1 MAKSKFWNGSAWEV
15 LGTDA
20 DKITET
26 TDHKV
31 MTAAERTKLSG
42 IAAGAEVNVP
52 TNIAQG
58 TRTTTTVPITSS
70 TGTGATLSAATTS
83 LAGVMT
89 SADKTKLDGIA
100 TGANNYSHP
109 ATHAPSIITQDANNR
124 FVTDAEKTAWNGK
137 SNFKNGS
144 GTFPAG
150 TTHTVTDAFITVN
163 TLVIISP
170 TAEKQGVW
178 AVNSAAGSFT
188 ITSDRAEPTAVTF
201 DWGAVK

>member
-42 IAAGAEVNVP
+42 IAAGAQVNVP

-70 TGTGATLSAATTS
+70 TGTGATLAAATTS

-89 SADKTKLDGIA
+89 AADKTKLDNA
-100 TGANNYSHP
+100 A
-109 ATHAPSIITQDANNR
+109 Q
-124 FVTDAEKTAWNGK
+124 
-137 SNFKNGS
+137 FKRGS

-150 TTHTVTDAFITVN
+150 TSYTVNDAFITAD
-163 TLVIISP
+163 TLVTVIPIS
-170 TAEKQGVW
+170 EKRATWTVE
-178 AVNSAAGSFT
+178 STTGSFT
-188 ITSDRAEPTAVTF
+188 ITADSAESNPVTF